1 MTDEQ
6 RGDGPQQRPTP
17 KPGRRRWWE
26 KQRWLVPIAVVVLG
40 VAVVAVIAFL
50 RSDRADRQEAI
61 AGEGA
66 SQGPGAQSEAGT
78 SAGASPSPEAGA
90 DEQSGDQPPDPAT
103 AQVCQRI
110 IALQEQVQS
119 QGIDPLAVYTEVTE
133 IERQARGTPLASQAN
148 DAARTVQRFITGRTD
163 AESVIAAGTQLAS
176 AC

>member
-6 RGDGPQQRPTP
+6 RGDGPQQRPST
-17 KPGRRRWWE
+17 KPDRRRWWE

-61 AGEGA
+61 AGEGV
-66 SQGPGAQSEAGT
+66 SQGPGAQSEAGAQ
-78 SAGASPSPEAGA
+78 AGASPSPEAPA
-90 DEQSGDQPPDPAT
+90 DGRGGDQQPDPAT

-148 DAARTVQRFITGRTD
+148 DAARTLQRFITGRTD
-163 AESVIAAGTQLAS
+163 GESVIAAGTQLAS

>member
-1 MTDEQ
+1 
-6 RGDGPQQRPTP
+6 
-17 KPGRRRWWE
+17 
-26 KQRWLVPIAVVVLG
+26 
-40 VAVVAVIAFL
+40 VVAVIAFL

-66 SQGPGAQSEAGT
+66 SQGPGAQSEAGAQ
-78 SAGASPSPEAGA
+78 AGASPSPEAPA
-90 DEQSGDQPPDPAT
+90 DGRGDQQPDPAT

-110 IALQEQVQS
+110 IALQEHVQS
-119 QGIDPLAVYTEVTE
+119 QGVDPLAVYTEVTE

-148 DAARTVQRFITGRTD
+148 DAARTLQRFITGRTD

>member
-6 RGDGPQQRPTP
+6 RGDGPQQRPSP
-17 KPGRRRWWE
+17 KPDRRRWWE
-26 KQRWLVPIAVVVLG
+26 KQRWLVPIAVVILG

-50 RSDRADRQEAI
+50 RSERADSQTAI

-66 SQGPGAQSEAGT
+66 SQAPQSEGGT
-78 SAGASPSPEAGA
+78 QAGASPSPEASA
-90 DEQSGDQPPDPAT
+90 DEQGGDQPPDPAT

-119 QGIDPLAVYTEVTE
+119 QGIDPLAVYTELTE

-148 DAARTVQRFITGRTD
+148 DAARTLQRFIMGRTD